1 MIFSL
6 NIDTLNNFHK
16 TYRLIEVISEDLI
29 LDEIER
35 IQHDFEDMDVE
46 VRCEESFD
54 EFDIG
59 GRKIRLVKRSTIKLP
74 FWLAVFLEE
83 EKYVTILNP
92 PKIDR
97 IILNTKRVEEE
108 KNPYKLQDID
118 KYFYL
123 SAKKTYQELVEKGKM
138 ASAKDKETM
147 EKELFRLLRM
157 RLPKIV
163 KMAETDGINISSQS
177 RNLTPEERW
186 LCKLIANAV
195 NKWSKTVNFDIES
208 D

>member
-1 MIFSL
+1 M
-6 NIDTLNNFHK
+6 
-16 TYRLIEVISEDLI
+16 ISEDLI
-29 LDEIER
+29 LEEIER
-35 IQHDFEDMDVE
+35 IQHDFEDLDVE
-46 VRCEESFD
+46 VKCEESFD

-59 GRKIRLVKRSTIKLP
+59 GKKIRLVKRSTIKLP
-74 FWLAVFLEE
+74 YWLAVLLEE
-83 EKYVTILNP
+83 EKYVTIINP

-163 KMAETDGINISSQS
+163 KMAETDGMNISSQS

-186 LCKLIANAV
+186 LCKLIAHAV
-195 NKWSKTVNFDIES
+195 NKWSKSVNFDI
-208 D
+208 DVD

>member
-1 MIFSL
+1 MIEL
-6 NIDTLNNFHK
+6 
-16 TYRLIEVISEDLI
+16 ISEELI
-29 LDEIER
+29 LEEIER
-35 IQHDFEDMDVE
+35 IQHDFEDLDVE

-59 GRKIRLVKRSTIKLP
+59 GKKIRLVKRSTIKLP
-74 FWLAVFLEE
+74 YWLAVILEE
-83 EKYVTILNP
+83 EKYVTIINP

-97 IILNTKRVEEE
+97 IMLNTKRVEEE
-108 KNPYKLQDID
+108 KDRYKLQDID

-123 SAKKTYQELVEKGKM
+123 SAKQTYQELVKKGKM
-138 ASAKDKETM
+138 ASAKDKEIM

-163 KMAETDGINISSQS
+163 KMAETDGLNISSQS

-195 NKWSKTVNFDIES
+195 NKWSKTVNFETES
-208 D
+208 E